1 MQKNFH
7 ILPSSNITEI
17 KKDLWRDMGEKLKY
31 WQHELKKPLTIRTDD
46 TPDSMKA
53 RAATIIQKYDQ
64 VDVDILLEK
73 WCEKKNQV
81 GQSFACSCVVLLIL
95 IIYLFT
101 YILMT

>member
-7 ILPSSNITEI
+7 ILPGLNNTEI
-17 KKDLWRDMGEKLKY
+17 KKDLWRDMGEKLKH
-31 WQHELKKPLTIRTDD
+31 WWHELKKPLAIRADD
-46 TPDSMKA
+46 TLDSVKV

-81 GQSFACSCVVLLIL
+81 GQSFAYSCVVLLIL

-101 YILMT
+101 CILMT

>member
-1 MQKNFH
+1 MTRHVREAKVLATR
-7 ILPSSNITEI
+7 I
-17 KKDLWRDMGEKLKY
+17 EKTLA
-31 WQHELKKPLTIRTDD
+31 IRADD

-53 RAATIIQKYDQ
+53 RAATIIQKYEQ

-81 GQSFACSCVVLLIL
+81 GQSFAYSCVVLLII

-101 YILMT
+101 YKLMT